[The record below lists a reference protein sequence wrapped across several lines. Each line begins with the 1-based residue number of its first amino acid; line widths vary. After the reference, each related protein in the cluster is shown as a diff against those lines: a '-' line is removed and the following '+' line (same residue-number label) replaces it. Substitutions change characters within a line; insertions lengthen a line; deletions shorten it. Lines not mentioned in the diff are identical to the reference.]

1 MEISQRI
8 SVTVDILLF
17 TILDNKLK
25 ILLIKR
31 NIPPF
36 EGMWAVPGGF
46 VKDDESLDKA
56 AVRELQEETG
66 VKDIFIE
73 QLYTFGDVKRD
84 PRQRVVTVAYYAL
97 ISSENLSLKYS
108 EYEANKID
116 WFPVDRLPEMAFDHR
131 DIIKTGVERIK
142 NKLGYSNVAF
152 GLLPDKFR
160 LTELQNL
167 YEIILN
173 KPLDKRNFRKKIL
186 SLDIIEATGEK
197 VVIGRHRPAQ
207 LYRFKNRQLIV
218 LDSTFT

>member
-1 MEISQRI
+1 MNIPQHI

-17 TILDNKLK
+17 TIVDKKLK

-31 NIPPF
+31 NISPF
-36 EGMWAVPGGF
+36 QGMWAVPGGF
-46 VKDDESLDKA
+46 VKDTESLDRA
-56 AVRELQEETG
+56 ALRELQEETG

-73 QLYTFGDVKRD
+73 QLYTFGDPQRD

-97 ISSENLSLKYS
+97 ISSENLSLKHS
-108 EYEANKID
+108 DYEANQID
-116 WFPVDRLPEMAFDHR
+116 WFPVERLPEMAFDHR
-131 DIIKTGVERIK
+131 DIIKSGVERIK

-160 LTELQNL
+160 LTDLQNL

-186 SLDIIEATGEK
+186 SLDIIEPTGER

-207 LYRFKNRQLIV
+207 LYRFKNRQLVV
-218 LDSTFT
+218 LDSPFT